1 MTAPGVYLDHC
12 ATSPLR
18 PEARTAMTAAF
29 DVVGNPSSVHADGRA
44 ARALL
49 EQARGQV
56 ASLAGAKPSSVT
68 FTSGGTE
75 ANVLAVR
82 SAVAAGSRRL
92 LVSAIEHDCVREA
105 ALASGVEVVELPV
118 LANGVLDIEAL
129 QAALDA
135 WPPAAGPV
143 FLALMAAN
151 NETGVIQ
158 PVREAGERV
167 RSAGG
172 WLHVDAVQ
180 AAGRIPVGLDLY
192 CADTLA
198 LSAHKLGGPQGI
210 GALVAGPRSRIV
222 RDLPGGG
229 QEQGRRAGTQNLIGA
244 AGFGAAAA
252 AALAAEPAGPQAR
265 DMAAER
271 LTEAGARVV
280 GADAP
285 RLADVLCIAA
295 PDMSSEIQVM
305 GLDLAGVRVSAGAAC
320 SSGKVKPSRVL
331 EAMGMGELAGRAIR
345 LSGGWST
352 GPEDWR
358 IAAEAWIDL
367 KTRRD
372 LRRHPAA
379 A

>member
-18 PEARTAMTAAF
+18 PEARAAMTAAF

-118 LANGVLDIEAL
+118 LASGVIDLEAL
-129 QAALDA
+129 RAALDA

-143 FLALMAAN
+143 FLSLMAAN

-167 RSAGG
+167 RAAGG

-180 AAGRIPVGLDLY
+180 AAGRLPVGLDLY

-210 GALVAGPRSRIV
+210 GALIAGPRSRIV

-252 AALAAEPAGPQAR
+252 AAIMTGSACPRAR
-265 DMAAER
+265 DQAAAI
-271 LTEAGARVV
+271 LAEAGAQVV

-295 PDMSSEIQVM
+295 PDMPSEIQVM

-331 EAMGMGELAGRAIR
+331 EAMGMGELAACAIR

-367 KTRRD
+367 KTRREA
-372 LRRHPAA
+372 RRHPAA